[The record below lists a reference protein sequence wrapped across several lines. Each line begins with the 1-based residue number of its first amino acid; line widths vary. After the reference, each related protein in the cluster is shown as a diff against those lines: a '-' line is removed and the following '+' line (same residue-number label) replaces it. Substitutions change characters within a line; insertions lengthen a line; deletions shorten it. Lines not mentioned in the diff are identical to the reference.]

1 MPGLTPKLETKAAP
15 PAAAT
20 PLLKAAPPGII
31 LTAREEVDTKS
42 LVITLTPKLPS
53 HTARQNLTT
62 LQPDST
68 SPTSIVTDHVPT
80 SRNDT
85 ESTVDQE
92 VGE

>member
-1 MPGLTPKLETKAAP
+1 MPGPTLRLEVKATPP
-15 PAAAT
+15 AAT
-20 PLLKAAPPGII
+20 PLLKAAPLGII
-31 LTAREEVDTKS
+31 LTDREEVDTKS
-42 LVITLTPKLPS
+42 LVIMPTVKLPS

-68 SPTSIVTDHVPT
+68 NPTSIVTDHVPM